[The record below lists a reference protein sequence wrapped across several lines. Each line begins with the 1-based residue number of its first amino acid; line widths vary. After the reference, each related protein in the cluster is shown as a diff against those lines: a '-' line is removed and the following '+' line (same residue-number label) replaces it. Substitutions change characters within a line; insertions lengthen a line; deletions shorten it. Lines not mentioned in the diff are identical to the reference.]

1 MKKVIL
7 SIMLTFLMVNVFAG
21 DHNTVKLLSGSTD
34 VFKEQSTAILEFD
47 YSETTWE
54 EDEIYELY
62 CGNDYEERVNI
73 SVKAFEK
80 KFNITSKGLKIKNED
95 SGAKYKIVF
104 KVIDLEQHQSMS
116 MWGRLTMEVTGQ
128 IDVIEISSGK
138 NVCSLKLTKIQGEA
152 DYATNDRITKAFC
165 NVAERILTGKIKK

>member
-21 DHNTVKLLSGSTD
+21 DHNTVKLLAGSTD
-34 VFKEQSTAILEFD
+34 VFKEQATAILEFD

-62 CGNDYEERVNI
+62 CGNEYEERVNI

-80 KFNITSKGLKIKNED
+80 KFNVSSKGLKIKKDD
-95 SGAKYKIVF
+95 SNAKYKIVF

-128 IDVIEISSGK
+128 INVIEIASGK
-138 NVCSLKLTKIQGEA
+138 SVCSLQLTTVQGEA
-152 DYATNDRITKAFC
+152 DFATNDRITKLFC
-165 NVAERILTGKIKK
+165 NVADRILIGKIKK

>member
-1 MKKVIL
+1 ML
-7 SIMLTFLMVNVFAG
+7 LTFLMLNVFAG
-21 DHNTVKLLSGSTD
+21 DHNTVRLLSGNTD
-34 VFKEQSTAILEFD
+34 VFKESATALLEFD

-62 CGNDYEERVNI
+62 CGDEYEERVNV

-80 KFNITSKGLKIKNED
+80 KFNVSSKGLKIKKDD
-95 SGAKYKIVF
+95 SNAKYKIVF

-116 MWGRLTMEVTGQ
+116 MWGRQTMEVTAQ
-128 IDVIEISSGK
+128 IDVIEIATGN

-152 DYATNDRITKAFC
+152 DYATNDRITKVFC
-165 NVAERILTGKIKK
+165 NVADRILTGKIKK